1 MKSRSGSLRARS
13 AKHLTFSNVVAC
25 LALFIALG
33 GVSYAAV
40 TLPKNSVG
48 SKQIKKNAVTE
59 SKIKK
64 NAVTGAKIKTKT
76 IRGADLGNNTVTG
89 TQINEATLG
98 EVPSAASAGSA
109 RNRFTF
115 VKRVN
120 ATAADNNPAVA
131 RAQATEVPIVSYGQ
145 VSVYMKCFVDADNNL
160 TYSEIYVKTNTDG
173 AYASVYETK
182 LTGNPGLDT
191 TTPEANRT
199 ALEAIANNDNT
210 SYEYGYGNLVLGTD
224 GKGLVFTATTSAR
237 YGNPPNPTALY
248 TALNACIASV
258 DGGFVE

>member
-1 MKSRSGSLRARS
+1 MKSRFTR
-13 AKHLTFSNVVAC
+13 HLTFSNVVAC

-40 TLPKNSVG
+40 KLPKNSVG
-48 SKQIKKNAVTE
+48 TKQIKKNAVTE

-64 NAVTGAKIKTKT
+64 NAVTGSKIKTKT
-76 IRGADLGNNTVTG
+76 IRGADLGDNTVTG
-89 TQINEATLG
+89 AQINESTVG

-109 RNRFTF
+109 RNRFTI

-120 ATAADNNPAVA
+120 ATASDNNPAIA
-131 RAQATEVPIVSYGQ
+131 RVQATEVPIVSYGQ
-145 VSVYMKCFVDADNNL
+145 VSVYMKCFVDADNNQ

-173 AYASVYETK
+173 AYASVYENK

-191 TTPEANRT
+191 MTAEPSRT
-199 ALEAIANNDNT
+199 VLEAIAASNNT

-224 GKGLVFTATTSAR
+224 GKGMAFTTTVSAR
-237 YGNPPNPTALY
+237 YGSPPNPTQLY
-248 TALNACIASV
+248 TGLNACIASV